1 MNNFMSVILEDPL
14 TISLIIGVVIIL
26 AAYVAVKVHGNRM
39 VDDDDDDLLMPVDV
53 VYRDITDPVPRSRVQ
68 GVGKHEERK
77 HEERKHEERK
87 HEERKHEER
96 KATPIYSGVLQYFPD
111 ALWEIAQ
118 CSQAG
123 NDQHNAGEPLH
134 WSRGKSD
141 DHHDALTRHLFE
153 SGEIDDDG
161 ISHSA
166 KMAWRALAILQL
178 EIENREPSKGIR
190 S

>member
-1 MNNFMSVILEDPL
+1 MSVILEDPL
-14 TISLIIGVVIIL
+14 TISLIIGVIIIL

-39 VDDDDDDLLMPVDV
+39 IEDDDDDDLLMPVDV
-53 VYRDITDPVPRSRVQ
+53 VYRDITDPVPRSRVR
-68 GVGKHEERK
+68 GVG
-77 HEERKHEERK
+77 
-87 HEERKHEER
+87 KHEER

>member
-1 MNNFMSVILEDPL
+1 MSTILEDPL
-14 TISLIIGVVIIL
+14 TVSLIIGVVIIL

-39 VDDDDDDLLMPVDV
+39 IEDEEDFLMPVDV
-53 VYRDITDPVPRSRVQ
+53 VYRDITDPVPKSTVQ
-68 GVGKHEERK
+68 RIDKHK
-77 HEERKHEERK
+77 A
-87 HEERKHEER
+87 R
-96 KATPIYSGVLQYFPD
+96 KATPIYGGVIQYFPD

-123 NDQHNAGEPLH
+123 NRQHNAGEPLH

-153 SGEIDDDG
+153 SGEMDDDG

-178 EIENREPSKGIR
+178 EIENREMSE
-190 S
+190 

>member
-1 MNNFMSVILEDPL
+1 MSVILDDPL
-14 TISLIIGVVIIL
+14 TISLIIGVIIIL
-26 AAYVAVKVHGNRM
+26 AAYVAVKVYGNRM
-39 VDDDDDDLLMPVDV
+39 IEDDDDDDLLMPVDV

-68 GVGKHEERK
+68 GVGKHG
-77 HEERKHEERK
+77 
-87 HEERKHEER
+87 ER

-178 EIENREPSKGIR
+178 EIENREMSE
-190 S
+190 